1 MKNLTYLTLAIFC
14 IFTFSACEEAEQ
26 GGCTD
31 PYAENYES
39 WADYDDS
46 SCLYQCDDP
55 YAINYNV
62 VMSYPVCEYEG
73 DVVFYLTVDGAT
85 YITNENVPF
94 LDVYIGNY
102 RAGTMP
108 GNVGFTDVVLCND
121 TDPEPVHF
129 LYQWEDEISTNMTW
143 TVRDGDG
150 YIWYEG
156 TDLVLANNCLSLG
169 LDDNM
174 IKSYQD
180 SH

>member
-26 GGCTD
+26 GGCID

-62 VMSYPVCEYEG
+62 MMSYPVCEYEG

-108 GNVGFTDVVLCND
+108 GNAGFTDVVLCND
-121 TDPEPVHF
+121 TDPDPEPDLKPNPDPGPEAGSGF
-129 LYQWEDEISTNMTW
+129 SSGSRSGIQI
-143 TVRDGDG
+143 R
-150 YIWYEG
+150 IWF
-156 TDLVLANNCLSLG
+156 
-169 LDDNM
+169 
-174 IKSYQD
+174 
-180 SH
+180 